1 MTHILVRPQ
10 PRAGLELQKKGDAL
24 CILDSESQQQWVL
37 SADETLVWQALSA
50 HEAADT
56 VNWVQSLCAK
66 HPLQLTA
73 TRVWAALDALAD
85 RGLLQGRAAPPAAE
99 TVTNHQQLNQRLS
112 RRQWAVA
119 GLAMAA
125 APGAFAA
132 SVAAAE
138 EKVKADVQAAPPA
151 DVASD
156 DPRAQRRQEQETK
169 LQKRAMQEEN
179 QKSQRSAEQQKK
191 VDAKQ
196 EQAQARAQEQQQ
208 KQAKRQQEEQHK
220 LSSRSQ
226 EQARK
231 RDNKDKASDEA
242 PKPF

>member
-1 MTHILVRPQ
+1 MTHTLVRPQ
-10 PRAGLELQKKGDAL
+10 PRAGLVLQKQGDAS
-24 CILDSESQQQWVL
+24 CILDSQSQQQWVL
-37 SADETLVWQALSA
+37 SADETLVWQAVSA
-50 HEAADT
+50 QETTDT
-56 VNWVQSLCAK
+56 VNWVQSLCAQ

-73 TRVWAALDALAD
+73 ARVWTALDALSD

-99 TVTNHQQLNQRLS
+99 AVTHHQPLHQRLS

-132 SVAAAE
+132 TVAAAE
-138 EKVKADVQAAPPA
+138 EKAKADVQAAPPA

-156 DPRAQRRQEQETK
+156 DPRALRRQEQETK
-169 LQKRAMQEEN
+169 QQKRAMQEEN

-191 VDAKQ
+191 RDTQQ
-196 EQAQARAQEQQQ
+196 EQMQARAQEQQQ
-208 KQAKRQQEEQHK
+208 KRAARQQEEEQK

-231 RDNKDKASDEA
+231 QATKDKASDEA

>member
-1 MTHILVRPQ
+1 V
-10 PRAGLELQKKGDAL
+10 LQKKGDAL
-24 CILDSESQQQWVL
+24 CILDSEAQQQWVL

-50 HEAADT
+50 QEAGDT

-73 TRVWAALDALAD
+73 SRVWAALDALSD

-99 TVTNHQQLNQRLS
+99 TVTNHQQLSQRLS

-132 SVAAAE
+132 TVAAAE
-138 EKVKADVQAAPPA
+138 EKAKADVHVAPPA
-151 DVASD
+151 DATSD
-156 DPRAQRRQEQETK
+156 DPRVLRRQEQEAK
-169 LQKRAMQEEN
+169 QQQRAMQEEN
-179 QKSQRSAEQQKK
+179 QKSQRSAEQQRKM
-191 VDAKQ
+191 DAKQ

-208 KQAKRQQEEQHK
+208 KRATRQQEEQEK
-220 LSSRSQ
+220 LSSRRQ
-226 EQARK
+226 EQALK
-231 RDNKDKASDEA
+231 RDKKDKASDEA

>member
-10 PRAGLELQKKGDAL
+10 PRSGLVLQKKGNAL
-24 CILDSESQQQWVL
+24 CIMDTESQQQWVL

-50 HEAADT
+50 QEAADT
-56 VNWVQSLCAK
+56 VNWVQSLCAQ

-73 TRVWAALDALAD
+73 ARVWAALDALAD

-99 TVTNHQQLNQRLS
+99 TVTHHQQLSQRLS

-132 SVAAAE
+132 TAVAAE
-138 EKVKADVQAAPPA
+138 EKVKADLQAAPPA
-151 DVASD
+151 DAASD
-156 DPRAQRRQEQETK
+156 DPRVLRRQEQETK
-169 LQKRAMQEEN
+169 QQQRAMQEEN
-179 QKSQRSAEQQKK
+179 QKGQRSAEQQKK
-191 VDAKQ
+191 MDAKQ
-196 EQAQARAQEQQQ
+196 EHLQARAQEQQQ
-208 KQAKRQQEEQHK
+208 KRAARQQEEDQK
-220 LSSRSQ
+220 RSSRRQ
-226 EQARK
+226 EQALK
-231 RDNKDKASDEA
+231 RDNKDKTSDEA